1 MSQFSAGS
9 VRMREQTNES
19 VDPLLHSTS
28 LSLSAQTFDSHS
40 LGLFCTPPP
49 ISLFFPH
56 SGNWNIEGKV

>member
-28 LSLSAQTFDSHS
+28 LSLSLS
-40 LGLFCTPPP
+40 LHKLLILTLSVC
-49 ISLFFPH
+49 SAPH
-56 SGNWNIEGKV
+56 LPSPYSSPTLETGT

>member
-28 LSLSAQTFDSHS
+28 LSLSLHKLLILTLSVCSA
-40 LGLFCTPPP
+40 
-49 ISLFFPH
+49 PH
-56 SGNWNIEGKV
+56 LPSPYSSPTLETGT